1 MAVTNTWSIAQCEYV
16 LSEDGLTNVINLLHW
31 RLNAE
36 ETVGSGDDAVTYHA
50 SSYGT
55 QNLGDPDPENY
66 TPYADV
72 TEANCIAWLHAEMGE
87 EQVQSLLDSVAANIE
102 LQKNP
107 VDGHGTPWSE

>member
-55 QNLGDPDPENY
+55 QNLGDPDPDNY

-72 TEANCIAWLHAEMGE
+72 TEAECIAWCQSEMGE
-87 EQVQSLLDSVAANIE
+87 EQVQSILDSVAANIE

-107 VDGHGTPWSE
+107 VDGHGVPW

>member
-1 MAVTNTWSIAQCEYV
+1 MAVTNSWSIAQCEYV
-16 LSEDGLTNVINLLHW
+16 LSESGLTNVINLLHW

-36 ETVGSGDDAVTYHA
+36 ETDNEVTYHA

-55 QNLGDPDPENY
+55 QNLADPDPENY

>member
-1 MAVTNTWSIAQCEYV
+1 MAVTNTWSIVQCEYV
-16 LSEDGLTNVINLLHW
+16 LSESGLTNVINLLHW

-36 ETVGSGDDAVTYHA
+36 ETDNEVTYHA

-72 TEANCIAWLHAEMGE
+72 SESDCISWLHAEMGE